1 MRSLGGQTLGGQ
13 TLGGPSLGRQTPGRQ
28 ALGGQALAGQRVYQ
42 RGLRRD
48 PAPSRW
54 QYRMQRLWLT
64 PLFRK
69 LCRVGLPLLVVCAAV
84 WVYVADDARRTAL
97 VQGYVDLREQ
107 FQNRP
112 EFMVGLISVE
122 GASPELAEA
131 IRARAGLKLPASSF
145 DLDLDTARQRIE
157 DLDAVGSAELR
168 VRSGG
173 VLQVLITE
181 RMPVMV
187 WRTGERVEM
196 LDETGHRVA
205 SLSSRSDRSDLPL
218 IAGEGADLAASE
230 ALEIFAAAQPV
241 LPRVRGLVR
250 IGDRRWDLV
259 LDRNQKIMLPEENAV
274 AALERLIA
282 LDRAEDLLARDLITV
297 DLRNEERP
305 VLRLAPNAMNER
317 RKAQGIDVS
326 GSEL

>member
-1 MRSLGGQTLGGQ
+1 MQ
-13 TLGGPSLGRQTPGRQ
+13 P
-28 ALGGQALAGQRVYQ
+28 LAGQRVYQ
-42 RGLRRD
+42 RSLRRD

-64 PLFRK
+64 PLFRM
-69 LCRVGLPLLVVCAAV
+69 LFRVGLPLLVVGGV
-84 WVYVADDARRTAL
+84 TVIYVANDARRAAL
-97 VQGYVDLREQ
+97 VQGYVDLREK
-107 FQNRP
+107 FQSRP
-112 EFMVGLISVE
+112 EFMVSLISVE
-122 GASPELAEA
+122 GASAELAEA
-131 IRARAGLKLPASSF
+131 VRARAGLKLPASSF
-145 DLDLDTARQRIE
+145 DLDLNTARQRIE
-157 DLDAVGSAELR
+157 DLDAVARAELR

-173 VLQVLITE
+173 VLQVLVTE

-187 WRTGERVEM
+187 WRTGERIEM

-205 SLSSRSDRSDLPL
+205 SLAARADRADLPL
-218 IAGEGADLAASE
+218 VAGEGADRAAGE
-230 ALEIFAAAQPV
+230 ALEILAAAQPV

-259 LDRNQKIMLPEENAV
+259 LDRNQKIMLPEHNAV

-282 LDRAEDLLARDLITV
+282 LDRAEDLLARDVFTV